1 MAPRSRHL
9 LQICR
14 RCICTVNSGFDTARL
29 LLCHP
34 SATLTSRTGTPP
46 QPVRHGTALSPSSS
60 DRKALHLYGEFGV
73 RHGEAVTLSSLGD
86 AYLADGHPS
95 AARKAWHRALA
106 IFFRSAGAAS
116 VR

>member
-46 QPVRHGTALSPSSS
+46 QPVRHGTALSPSSAS
-60 DRKALHLYGEFGV
+60 SATPTPQKCAGKSTTLTKLWQAFQNTVVRSPTISRDHREKLPSHL
-73 RHGEAVTLSSLGD
+73 ATLQE
-86 AYLADGHPS
+86 
-95 AARKAWHRALA
+95 RAE
-106 IFFRSAGAAS
+106 
-116 VR
+116 